1 MSPLFLSKWEDL
13 VLLSLYTFWWKR
25 AYFSI
30 FESKNSK
37 LCQTKRN
44 CEFLN
49 DKIYNYIKQ
58 NIIVSFIIQK
68 LKNKRTFLKKY
79 TNWAKLNPLILTE
92 QEETKSRY
100 FPPIK
105 TVSTIVRPANNR
117 WKFLFS
123 RHRSKTWTDRMLA
136 TNPNVPITVILMP
149 WI

>member
-1 MSPLFLSKWEDL
+1 MNDKIHNCVKKTYLFISSFKNWKMNTLFSKSL
-13 VLLSLYTFWWKR
+13 QTYLCSVLL
-25 AYFSI
+25 I
-30 FESKNSK
+30 H
-37 LCQTKRN
+37 Q
-44 CEFLN
+44 FLN

-58 NIIVSFIIQK
+58 NIIVNFIVQI
-68 LKNKRTFLKKY
+68 LKNKHTFDKKY

-92 QEETKSRY
+92 QEETKTRY

>member
-1 MSPLFLSKWEDL
+1 MLFNYRID
-13 VLLSLYTFWWKR
+13 VLQWI
-25 AYFSI
+25 SI
-30 FESKNSK
+30 LHGYSKNNKFFSAAYK
-37 LCQTKRN
+37 GDYLQLGYLLW
-44 CEFLN
+44 F
-49 DKIYNYIKQ
+49 D
-58 NIIVSFIIQK
+58 IIVHFIIQK
-68 LKNKRTFLKKY
+68 LKNRYTFLKKY
-79 TNWAKLNPLILTE
+79 TDWAKLNPLILTE